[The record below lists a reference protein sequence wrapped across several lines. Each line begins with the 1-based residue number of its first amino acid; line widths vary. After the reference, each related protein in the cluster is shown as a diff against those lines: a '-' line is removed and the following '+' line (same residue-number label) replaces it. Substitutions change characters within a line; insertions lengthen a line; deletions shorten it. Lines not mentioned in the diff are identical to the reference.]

1 MKSIVS
7 AILTAVMLLSVLAAC
22 GTTTRSNMDTAG
34 VTANPAATADPN
46 GVVAT
51 PRPSATTDPNGMGDA
66 VGNAARD
73 AGNAVGNAVEG
84 VGNAVGNAAK
94 DAGDAVNDMFDRNGS
109 ARSGAGMDDTQ
120 TTTTP
125 RP

>member
-7 AILTAVMLLSVLAAC
+7 VILTAVMLMSVLAAC
-22 GTTTRSNMDTAG
+22 GTNTRSNMDTAG
-34 VTANPAATADPN
+34 AVKTPAATADQN

-51 PRPSATTDPNGMGDA
+51 TRPAATANPNGMGDA
-66 VGNAARD
+66 VGSAARD
-73 AGNAVGNAVEG
+73 AGNTVGNAVED

-94 DAGDAVNDMFDRNGS
+94 GVGDTVSDMFDGS
-109 ARSGAGMDDTQ
+109 STPAVTA
-120 TTTTP
+120 TP

>member
-7 AILTAVMLLSVLAAC
+7 VILTAVMLLSVLTAC
-22 GTTTRSNMDTAG
+22 GTNTRSNMDTAG
-34 VTANPAATADPN
+34 AVKTPVTTADQN

-51 PRPSATTDPNGMGDA
+51 TRPAATANPNGMGDT
-66 VGNAARD
+66 VGDAARG
-73 AGNAVGNAVEG
+73 AGNVVGNAVED

-94 DAGDAVNDMFDRNGS
+94 GVGDTVSDMFDGS
-109 ARSGAGMDDTQ
+109 STPAATA
-120 TTTTP
+120 TP